1 MYYAIVTAAV
11 VMFGFQFFFNGKYE
25 QKNGSDFASSM
36 TFIFGGS
43 LAGLV
48 ALLAINKFR
57 IEFTSYTLVWSV
69 VTALN
74 MMACLF
80 CSTKAL
86 TRINLSLYS
95 IFSMLG
101 GMVMPFV
108 AGLVFYGEKM
118 TLGKALCFAAI
129 TVALCL
135 TFSKGESK
143 KGWIYYI
150 GIFVFNGLSGVL
162 SKAYQESAYEKASE
176 AGYSILSAAVAVV
189 LSGIILIFV
198 RKNLKKPDMSSVF
211 LMTGYGI
218 FNKIANFLL
227 LISLAHLPASTQYPM
242 VTGGVMIVS
251 TVLGCFTDKKPTKK
265 ELVSVALSFV
275 GIAALILL

>member
-1 MYYAIVTAAV
+1 MYYAIVSAAV
-11 VMFGFQFFFNGKYE
+11 VMFGFQFYFNGRYE
-25 QKNGSDFASSM
+25 KKNGSGFASSM
-36 TFIFGGS
+36 LFIFGGS
-43 LAGLV
+43 LAGLA
-48 ALLAINKFR
+48 ALLIINKFTL
-57 IEFTSYTLVWSV
+57 EVTPYTLIWSV

-101 GMVMPFV
+101 GMVLPFV
-108 AGLVFYGEKM
+108 AGIAFYGEKI
-118 TLGKALCFAAI
+118 TVGKALCFVAI
-129 TVALCL
+129 TAALCL

-143 KGWIYYI
+143 RGWIYYI

-162 SKAYQESAYEKASE
+162 SKAYQESTYEKASE
-176 AGYSILSAAVAVV
+176 ASYSILSAAVAVV
-189 LSGIILIFV
+189 ISGIILIAIYKKV
-198 RKNLKKPDMSSVF
+198 EKPDKSSVL
-211 LMTGYGI
+211 LMTGYGV
-218 FNKIANFLL
+218 FNKIANYLL

-251 TVLGCFTDKKPTKK
+251 TVLGCFTDKKPSKK
-265 ELVSVALSFV
+265 ELLSVALSFI
-275 GIAALILL
+275 GIAALIVF